1 MTTTIG
7 DGTLTVTP
15 NAKPYGEEQNYSA
28 FAVIKSNGSVIAWG
42 DKNSGGDIS
51 SIAREELDGTIPVM
65 QIFSNSSAFAALRT
79 DGSVVTWGNADLGGD
94 SSTVASSLNGDVDV
108 TKIYSNG
115 NAFAAL
121 RADGSVVSWG
131 QSGYSK
137 TGQPLEIDTSLVAS
151 QINGSIPVTQIY
163 SGFSDYSGFSALRAD
178 GSVVTWGQNND
189 SSVVANSLNGDV
201 DVTTLYSTGYAFAA
215 LRADGSVVTW
225 GSADWGGDSS
235 TVAEALNGDVDVTT
249 LYSTGY
255 AFAALR
261 ADGSVV
267 TWGNAGD
274 GGDSSTVAEALN
286 GDVDVTTLYSNGYA
300 FAALRADGSVVTWG
314 SAGWGGDSGAFQ
326 LTDVVS
332 FANPATDDIY
342 IPAEELHVNQAPTGN
357 ITIAGTAKQGQTLTV
372 KNTLADEDGL
382 GDFSFQWLGNGAE
395 IIGATKASYV
405 LSAVDLAKKISV
417 QVSYLDGEGTD
428 ELVTSKAT
436 TAVTSNVNTNATSGN
451 DQITGPTKSEKID
464 GLAGNDLLKGLAGND
479 TLIGGAGLDTL
490 IGGAGAD
497 NLTGGTDSDVFKLTL
512 LTESGITSKTRDT
525 ITDFLSGTDKIDLS
539 ALDANETLTGDQAF
553 TFIGSAAFNKTNAAG
568 QLRFDTASK
577 ILYGST
583 DADIAPEFSIQLNGV
598 TSLLVSDF
606 IL

>member
-201 DVTTLYSTGYAFAA
+201 DVTTLYST
-215 LRADGSVVTW
+215 
-225 GSADWGGDSS
+225 
-235 TVAEALNGDVDVTT
+235 
-249 LYSTGY
+249 
-255 AFAALR
+255 
-261 ADGSVV
+261 
-267 TWGNAGD
+267 
-274 GGDSSTVAEALN
+274 
-286 GDVDVTTLYSNGYA
+286 GYA

>member
-189 SSVVANSLNGDV
+189 SSVVANS
-201 DVTTLYSTGYAFAA
+201 
-215 LRADGSVVTW
+215 
-225 GSADWGGDSS
+225 
-235 TVAEALNGDVDVTT
+235 LNGDVDVTT

>member
-1 MTTTIG
+1 M
-7 DGTLTVTP
+7 
-15 NAKPYGEEQNYSA
+15 
-28 FAVIKSNGSVIAWG
+28 
-42 DKNSGGDIS
+42 
-51 SIAREELDGTIPVM
+51 
-65 QIFSNSSAFAALRT
+65 
-79 DGSVVTWGNADLGGD
+79 VTWGAG
-94 SSTVASSLNGDVDV
+94 
-108 TKIYSNG
+108 
-115 NAFAAL
+115 
-121 RADGSVVSWG
+121 
-131 QSGYSK
+131 
-137 TGQPLEIDTSLVAS
+137 
-151 QINGSIPVTQIY
+151 
-163 SGFSDYSGFSALRAD
+163 
-178 GSVVTWGQNND
+178 
-189 SSVVANSLNGDV
+189 
-201 DVTTLYSTGYAFAA
+201 
-215 LRADGSVVTW
+215 
-225 GSADWGGDSS
+225 WGGDSS

-267 TWGNAGD
+267 TWGAGW

-286 GDVDVTTLYSNGYA
+286 GDVDVTTLYSNGSA

-314 SAGWGGDSGAFQ
+314 NADYGGDSGAFQ

-451 DQITGPTKSEKID
+451 DQITGTTKSEKID

-598 TSLLVSDF
+598 TSLLASDF